1 MPFLYLIGDGVHNLL
16 EAASLKA
23 LPKKSILA
31 YKEDLEARGVQG
43 RGANVPKDFYEFLVE
58 I

>member
-43 RGANVPKDFYEFLVE
+43 RGGKCSEGFLR
-58 I
+58 ILS

>member
-23 LPKKSILA
+23 CQRRVSWPA
-31 YKEDLEARGVQG
+31 RRTWRQEASKVG
-43 RGANVPKDFYEFLVE
+43 GANVPKDFYEFLVE